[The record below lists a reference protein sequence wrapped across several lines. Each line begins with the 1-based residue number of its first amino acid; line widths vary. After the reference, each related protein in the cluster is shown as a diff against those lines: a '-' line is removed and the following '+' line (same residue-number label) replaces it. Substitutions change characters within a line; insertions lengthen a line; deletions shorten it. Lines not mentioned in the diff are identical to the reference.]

1 MIAVN
6 PSLETVSGI
15 QAIQVTVLLD
25 EGSLGSGQVLP
36 VGLNA
41 SVDIIAGR
49 AEDAVLV
56 PVEALR
62 ELGPEEYAV
71 FVVEDGEPKL
81 RVVQVGLVDITSAEI
96 LSGLQAGEIV
106 TTGIVQAE

>member
-1 MIAVN
+1 VR
-6 PSLETVSGI
+6 
-15 QAIQVTVLLD
+15 LD
-25 EGSLGSGQVLP
+25 KESISESITLP

-49 AEDAVLV
+49 AEDVVLV

-62 ELGPEEYAV
+62 ELEPGEYGV
-71 FVVEDGEPKL
+71 LVLENDQPTFREVV
-81 RVVQVGLVDITSAEI
+81 VGLVGITSAEI
-96 LSGLQAGEIV
+96 VSGLKAGDVV